1 MEVFS
6 NPVAQPMLF
15 CKLGRLHGRKTMNV
29 YVEAFAPQSLL
40 QRVEWGLQLIFTKW
54 LTGVMLVAA
63 TLQMLSDLGL
73 IP

>member
-1 MEVFS
+1 
-6 NPVAQPMLF
+6 
-15 CKLGRLHGRKTMNV
+15 MNV

-54 LTGVMLVAA
+54 VTGVMLVAA
-63 TLQMLSDLGL
+63 TLQMLSDFGL

>member
-1 MEVFS
+1 MI
-6 NPVAQPMLF
+6 
-15 CKLGRLHGRKTMNV
+15 V

-40 QRVEWGLQLIFTKW
+40 QRVEGGLQLILTKW
-54 LTGVMLVAA
+54 VTGVILVAA

>member
-1 MEVFS
+1 
-6 NPVAQPMLF
+6 
-15 CKLGRLHGRKTMNV
+15 MNV

-54 LTGVMLVAA
+54 ATGVMLVAA
-63 TLQMLSDLGL
+63 TLQILSDFGL

>member
-1 MEVFS
+1 
-6 NPVAQPMLF
+6 ML
-15 CKLGRLHGRKTMNV
+15 LRNSVETEREEAMIV

-54 LTGVMLVAA
+54 VTGVILVAA
-63 TLQMLSDLGL
+63 TLTMLSDFGL